1 MLNSDLL
8 IPVGYET
15 SKYGYAPS
23 RPADLMDGP
32 LIARI
37 RGRSRRYMRLA
48 HVRRIHSNDRE
59 GVPMAKAGRLC
70 ILKKE
75 MAPLLQVVT
84 SYSSPELM
92 ELTGATGKMPRMAVS
107 MGITGLSM
115 NLLQMHEQD
124 EIYKDKNEKSFAI
137 LEVQRVHNHF
147 VTDRQ
152 MAQIAGSIGAKG
164 LSSRL
169 VSIFFRKI
177 GCPPTMMVVL
187 SLSMAKLCVFPDLPL
202 SMDSAECAHKPEDP
216 ELRLGPPETP
226 LERGKASLP
235 SLNELP
241 PILYEQQIQI
251 PGRNLI
257 NVELEKNEMASII
270 NQLPKNELQGVLGE
284 DSIRKPLNEFN
295 AEQQGQLKDLAIN
308 HFAVKNE
315 IIAQMKYL
323 YPGDEWEFTKVIRE
337 KFFQGR
343 QKGREFD
350 LEHLQ
355 KMLSALK
362 ERGKSSSCAA
372 REWEGGSLLIGPAW
386 ILVGARPTEVF
397 LRNHIRMQFSA
408 HPSERGTALA
418 ELSLLDS
425 RRVQG
430 QPALTRLLA
439 LLNAP
444 PRSKLSRIRQMQK
457 WGSRK
462 WLKKSEEESSW
473 TTVYTR
479 RKKQIEQRPPLSVRS
494 SRSSSP
500 TKPTTP
506 CSSLSALAGE
516 SLRMN
521 VGLDRG
527 IKTSSTGRERIGES
541 VTEMKAGVGQTV
553 HVAKVKP
560 IVRVRVL
567 VQDRTVWDLL
577 LRALEA
583 SNQPGRSRSEVY
595 YLTKGRVSGIRGFAI
610 PVSLRRCSRP
620 KSHVMLS
627 ETPRTTRIEDAPLV
641 RKHNGLA
648 CGANGDLRLQEGKR
662 QPPSSKDFFEGG
674 ALLYS
679 FARETST

>member
-1 MLNSDLL
+1 
-8 IPVGYET
+8 
-15 SKYGYAPS
+15 
-23 RPADLMDGP
+23 
-32 LIARI
+32 
-37 RGRSRRYMRLA
+37 
-48 HVRRIHSNDRE
+48 
-59 GVPMAKAGRLC
+59 
-70 ILKKE
+70 
-75 MAPLLQVVT
+75 
-84 SYSSPELM
+84 
-92 ELTGATGKMPRMAVS
+92 
-107 MGITGLSM
+107 
-115 NLLQMHEQD
+115 
-124 EIYKDKNEKSFAI
+124 
-137 LEVQRVHNHF
+137 
-147 VTDRQ
+147 

-527 IKTSSTGRERIGES
+527 IKTSSTGKERIGES
-541 VTEMKAGVGQTV
+541 VTKMKAGVRQSV
-553 HVAKVKP
+553 NYQFLK
-560 IVRVRVL
+560 
-567 VQDRTVWDLL
+567 
-577 LRALEA
+577 
-583 SNQPGRSRSEVY
+583 
-595 YLTKGRVSGIRGFAI
+595 
-610 PVSLRRCSRP
+610 
-620 KSHVMLS
+620 LS
-627 ETPRTTRIEDAPLV
+627 
-641 RKHNGLA
+641 
-648 CGANGDLRLQEGKR
+648 
-662 QPPSSKDFFEGG
+662 S
-674 ALLYS
+674 
-679 FARETST
+679 

>member
-1 MLNSDLL
+1 
-8 IPVGYET
+8 
-15 SKYGYAPS
+15 
-23 RPADLMDGP
+23 
-32 LIARI
+32 
-37 RGRSRRYMRLA
+37 
-48 HVRRIHSNDRE
+48 
-59 GVPMAKAGRLC
+59 
-70 ILKKE
+70 
-75 MAPLLQVVT
+75 
-84 SYSSPELM
+84 
-92 ELTGATGKMPRMAVS
+92 
-107 MGITGLSM
+107 
-115 NLLQMHEQD
+115 
-124 EIYKDKNEKSFAI
+124 
-137 LEVQRVHNHF
+137 
-147 VTDRQ
+147 

-430 QPALTRLLA
+430 FCELARTGKEASPAGPTLKCPQTASPHQAASIAKCSATKQA
-439 LLNAP
+439 LPNTTDAEVGKPEVAKEVGGRKYTLRASFYPTGFRTGQYGTSCLGLWKQAANPAIAP
-444 PRSKLSRIRQMQK
+444 
-457 WGSRK
+457 
-462 WLKKSEEESSW
+462 KS
-473 TTVYTR
+473 
-479 RKKQIEQRPPLSVRS
+479 I
-494 SRSSSP
+494 
-500 TKPTTP
+500 
-506 CSSLSALAGE
+506 SSL
-516 SLRMN
+516 
-521 VGLDRG
+521 GLCH
-527 IKTSSTGRERIGES
+527 TSEFEAMLSTK
-541 VTEMKAGVGQTV
+541 VVDD
-553 HVAKVKP
+553 AK
-560 IVRVRVL
+560 RL
-567 VQDRTVWDLL
+567 WRTKVPLG
-577 LRALEA
+577 A
-583 SNQPGRSRSEVY
+583 
-595 YLTKGRVSGIRGFAI
+595 KGRGDSKTTNANI
-610 PVSLRRCSRP
+610 SLNC
-620 KSHVMLS
+620 LG
-627 ETPRTTRIEDAPLV
+627 ETPHTTRIEDAPLV
-641 RKHNGLA
+641 RKHNRLA
-648 CGANGDLRLQEGKR
+648 CGANDDLRLQEGKR
-662 QPPSSKDFFEGG
+662 QPPLSKYFFEGG